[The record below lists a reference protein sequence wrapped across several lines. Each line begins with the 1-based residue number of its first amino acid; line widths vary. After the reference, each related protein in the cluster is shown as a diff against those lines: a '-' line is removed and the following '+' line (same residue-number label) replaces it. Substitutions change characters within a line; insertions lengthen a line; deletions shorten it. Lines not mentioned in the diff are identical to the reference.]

1 MNSKL
6 TLLVLLFATQLFS
19 QKNDFSSLTV
29 ASNLYENANSII
41 LNQEISITIH
51 SQKSYSIKKQL
62 TVKVLNEKGL
72 KNVDA
77 VEYHNKSTRIKQI
90 DAKMYNDFGKQLKD
104 FKQKDF
110 KDQSVADGISILT
123 ENRMIYLDYTPT
135 EYPFTIVYTSELE
148 SENTAFIPSW
158 TPINDFYESALKTS
172 ISITYPTDLG
182 FKYKELNLGGLGIAK
197 KEDFNK
203 ITFQGENIVA
213 IKYEDYSPSFQKTI
227 PKVLFGLEKFNLEGI
242 EGSAKSWKDFGL
254 WMNNSLLKQKEEISE
269 ETKQKLKTLIGSE
282 TDPVKK
288 SQIVYQFLQDKTRYV
303 SIQLGIGGW
312 KPMLVKD
319 VDRLGYGDCKALSNY
334 TKSLLDFVGVP
345 TYYTIIYAGEEQNN
359 LQEDFVSMQGNH
371 AVLSIPTKEKL
382 VFLECTSQ
390 TAPFGFEGNFTDD
403 RFALIVKPDGG
414 EIVKT
419 NSYIDKDNIQKS
431 KSNYSITEKGELN
444 GLIEVKSKG
453 IAYNNSYFIE
463 SESKEN
469 IIDYYKEAL
478 SQLQNLK
485 IQKFSFINNKE
496 AIEFT
501 EKIECTATN
510 YASINGATM
519 VFPLNAFNQ
528 YSNVPKRYRTRNNP
542 LEIPRGFYDEDEIQI
557 TIPDNFSVDAIPNN
571 FSIND
576 KFGEYKT
583 EVTIVNPTTLLYKRS
598 LLIKKGSY
606 DKSEYDNFR
615 KFTEKIAKADNSKL
629 LLTKKS

>member
-110 KDQSVADGISILT
+110 KDHSVADGISILT

-172 ISITYPTDLG
+172 LSITYPTDLG

-197 KEDFNK
+197 KEELNK

-431 KSNYSITEKGELN
+431 KSNYSITENGELK

-510 YASINGATM
+510 YASINGGTM

-571 FSIND
+571 FSITD

-583 EVTIVNPTTLLYKRS
+583 EVNIVNPTTLVYKRS

-615 KFTEKIAKADNSKL
+615 KFTEQIAKADNSKL